1 MNALRAHV
9 ECTGGRGA
17 GRARGG
23 AGGVFTARR
32 GGERTPPAAGRSA
45 SVVVGHSERART
57 APPGIHYRDSAP
69 TEHVI
74 GVQTPLFLNLK
85 HTQRGPLYDQRLLQW
100 CKINACI
107 FRESDVRWH
116 CRCSR
121 RRIREVCGDFM
132 YDGTSSRLAESEG
145 SACVK
150 SFES

>member
-85 HTQRGPLYDQRLLQW
+85 HTQRADHYTTRDYNSGA
-100 CKINACI
+100 K
-107 FRESDVRWH
+107 
-116 CRCSR
+116 
-121 RRIREVCGDFM
+121 
-132 YDGTSSRLAESEG
+132 
-145 SACVK
+145 
-150 SFES
+150 